1 MNLLQNPPKVSS
13 KLLQGF
19 LKAKEN
25 DCGLEA
31 TDRNLGLKDDFKK
44 KIYILYSV
52 HMCLLVR

>member
-31 TDRNLGLKDDFKK
+31 TDRNLGLKDDF
-44 KIYILYSV
+44 
-52 HMCLLVR
+52 